1 MPQAIDAQFLPI
13 TLPEVKKYLPT
24 ETGEPPLGNA
34 KKWAWDTE
42 KKEVVDNTLIDNVT
56 IHPLELNTM
65 PGWAGSSWY
74 FLRYLDPTNNH
85 CLASPEK
92 ISYWGNV
99 DLYMGGAEHATGHL
113 LYARFW
119 CKFLNDLGVV
129 PFDEPF
135 KKMINQG
142 MILGRSSFVYR
153 VVGQQ
158 TFVSAGMKDGYETT
172 AIHVDISLVNNDE
185 LDLEGFKAWR
195 SEYKDATFILEPS
208 GVYLCGYEVEKM
220 SKSKYNV
227 QTPDELV
234 DRFGAD
240 TLRMYEMFLGP
251 VEQSK
256 PWDTKGITGVH
267 GFLKKYWRLF
277 HPNGQFEVSDAA
289 PSPAALKTLHK
300 TIKKLSDDLERYSFN
315 TGVSSF
321 MICVNELSEQKC
333 NNRHILE
340 QLTILMAPYAPHIC
354 EEIWS
359 KLRPDA
365 ASIFDASYPVFDESY
380 LQESSFDYP
389 VSFNG
394 KMRFKATLD
403 LSLTP
408 AEVQAFILDK
418 PETQKWLE
426 GKIPKKVIVVH
437 GKIVNIVL

>member
-1 MPQAIDAQFLPI
+1 
-13 TLPEVKKYLPT
+13 
-24 ETGEPPLGNA
+24 
-34 KKWAWDTE
+34 
-42 KKEVVDNTLIDNVT
+42 
-56 IHPLELNTM
+56 
-65 PGWAGSSWY
+65 
-74 FLRYLDPTNNH
+74 
-85 CLASPEK
+85 
-92 ISYWGNV
+92 
-99 DLYMGGAEHATGHL
+99 
-113 LYARFW
+113 
-119 CKFLNDLGVV
+119 
-129 PFDEPF
+129 
-135 KKMINQG
+135 
-142 MILGRSSFVYR
+142 
-153 VVGQQ
+153 
-158 TFVSAGMKDGYETT
+158 
-172 AIHVDISLVNNDE
+172 
-185 LDLEGFKAWR
+185 
-195 SEYKDATFILEPS
+195 
-208 GVYLCGYEVEKM
+208 M
-220 SKSKYNV
+220 SKRWYNV
-227 QTPDELV
+227 VTPDDLCEKY
-234 DRFGAD
+234 GAD

-251 VEQSK
+251 LEQSK

-300 TIKKLSDDLERYSFN
+300 TIKKLSDDLERFSFN

-408 AEVQAFILDK
+408 AEVQACILDK

-426 GKIPKKVIVVH
+426 GKTPKKVIVVH